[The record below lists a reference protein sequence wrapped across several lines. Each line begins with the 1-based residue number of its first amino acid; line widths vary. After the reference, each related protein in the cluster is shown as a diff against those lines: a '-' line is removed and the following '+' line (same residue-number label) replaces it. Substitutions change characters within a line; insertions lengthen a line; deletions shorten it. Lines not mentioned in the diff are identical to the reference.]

1 MDRRGKL
8 CGLLRGPGGGACSAQ
23 TPGFLPACLLSVGSG
38 GRKGEGFGGGPLSA
52 TSGVG
57 AIVPTWF
64 ERSKSGINQWS
75 NFACPLFSAERRFPR
90 FWTGWFR
97 TKPGRAGFELAPPL
111 WLVSTPGPRL
121 MAPVGYAARGPPFRQ
136 TRGGEAG
143 RHGEDAGWRIP
154 AGFIWVGALS
164 VGWESSDKEA
174 EVPLGRPVS
183 CDGVCSVL
191 GETITHLSC
200 GLHPL
205 WVNKEMWAQFIARE
219 LIKPMEGLL
228 HSRMVTIRAWNPQK
242 LP

>member
-1 MDRRGKL
+1 MHVPSS
-8 CGLLRGPGGGACSAQ
+8 LRG
-23 TPGFLPACLLSVGSG
+23 
-38 GRKGEGFGGGPLSA
+38 
-52 TSGVG
+52 
-57 AIVPTWF
+57 
-64 ERSKSGINQWS
+64 
-75 NFACPLFSAERRFPR
+75 SAERRFPR

-111 WLVSTPGPRL
+111 RLVSTPGPRL
-121 MAPVGYAARGPPFRQ
+121 ITPVGLCCTRATVPPDPGWRSLWSKRRADMERMQ
-136 TRGGEAG
+136 AG
-143 RHGEDAGWRIP
+143 RDQQVSSRW
-154 AGFIWVGALS
+154 GALN

-174 EVPLGRPVS
+174 EVPFGRPMS
-183 CDGVCSVL
+183 CDGVCLVL

-205 WVNKEMWAQFIARE
+205 WVNKETWAQFLARE